1 MISILK
7 NEVERLRPAS
17 EDIAA
22 RTALFLATGGKI
34 EEGPA
39 SGYIPKPITYKT
51 QMPPAPKPFVR
62 RRVEAV
68 PLPLDREDVREQARL
83 KLVEHM
89 RQLSATHTQTEAAA
103 ALGISR
109 RNVYK
114 HATMNDI
121 TFKKPERGGANNNYR
136 RDQMGERDAKY
147 AERIRAFLELGLTR
161 RQCCGKLAI
170 NNKAFERII
179 AAHGIDY
186 PKARRGSTSCAAYPA
201 PSNANVKPGS
211 DCRPA
216 E

>member
-1 MISILK
+1 MISILQ

-17 EDIAA
+17 NELAA
-22 RTALFLATGGKI
+22 AVEQFLATGGKI

-39 SGYIPKPITYKT
+39 SGYVPKPITYKT

-62 RRVEAV
+62 RRVEAA

-147 AERIRAFLELGLTR
+147 AERIRAFLELGITR

-186 PKARRGSTSCAAYPA
+186 PKARRGSTSCAA
-201 PSNANVKPGS
+201 
-211 DCRPA
+211 
-216 E
+216 

>member
-147 AERIRAFLELGLTR
+147 AERIRAFLELGITR

>member
-1 MISILK
+1 MISILQ
-7 NEVERLRPAS
+7 NEVERLRKS
-17 EDIAA
+17 SNELAA
-22 RTALFLATGGKI
+22 QVAEFVAAGGEI
-34 EEGPA
+34 EEAPP
-39 SGYIPKPITYKT
+39 YNYKPKPITYSN

-62 RRVEAV
+62 RRVEAA

-147 AERIRAFLELGLTR
+147 AERIRAFLELGITR
-161 RQCCGKLAI
+161 RQCCGKLSI

-186 PKARRGSTSCAAYPA
+186 PKARRGSTSCAA
-201 PSNANVKPGS
+201 
-211 DCRPA
+211 
-216 E
+216 

>member
-1 MISILK
+1 MISILQ
-7 NEVERLRPAS
+7 NEVERLRKS
-17 EDIAA
+17 SNELAA
-22 RTALFLATGGKI
+22 QVAEFVAAGGEI
-34 EEGPA
+34 EEIKPPPP
-39 SGYIPKPITYKT
+39 PKPVVYVP
-51 QMPPAPKPFVR
+51 QEPPAPKPFVR
-62 RRVEAV
+62 RRVEAA

-83 KLVEHM
+83 KLVEYM

-147 AERIRAFLELGLTR
+147 AERIRAFLELGITR

-170 NNKAFERII
+170 NNKAFERIV

-186 PKARRGSTSCAAYPA
+186 PKARRGSTSCAA
-201 PSNANVKPGS
+201 
-211 DCRPA
+211 
-216 E
+216 